1 MASRSTHGVIPPTK
15 YNPSILK
22 FALTTTYTTNWWTIS
37 LKFHGQVFQKN
48 IFKNPQKTIK
58 QTVNKQ
64 TWNDVSCFA
73 FVSVRWTAKFDENFG
88 WLVIAFKLFTEQVIF
103 VFKQHIIMKVSE
115 FFYNFSTTDW
125 DDDIGDDIP
134 TLGASALGLVPP
146 AEGLYQRLE
155 VT

>member
-1 MASRSTHGVIPPTK
+1 MSLKRSFIPQIEQRRSEQYFCRFQVVQVKEYNLLRGSRIYIEDGSLKNKLYVASRSTHGVIPPTK

-73 FVSVRWTAKFDENFG
+73 FVSVR
-88 WLVIAFKLFTEQVIF
+88 
-103 VFKQHIIMKVSE
+103 
-115 FFYNFSTTDW
+115 
-125 DDDIGDDIP
+125 
-134 TLGASALGLVPP
+134 
-146 AEGLYQRLE
+146 
-155 VT
+155 